1 MRTLIV
7 VILLLLVAP
16 FSGAEVIDSAA
27 NGFTITNHA
36 AVQTDANRAYAAIL
50 KIGNWWSSEHT
61 FFGNAK
67 HMSLDPNVGG
77 CFCEVDWKQQVRHGT
92 VIFIDPGKIL
102 RISTALGP
110 FQDQGISGV
119 LSFVL
124 APSQNGIDIEMTYRA
139 GGYFSGGLDK
149 VAPAVNGVLSEQI
162 QRLKRY
168 IDTGSPEEK
177 KM

>member
-1 MRTLIV
+1 MRTLITI
-7 VILLLLVAP
+7 ILLSLLV
-16 FSGAEVIDSAA
+16 SYSSAEVVDSAA

-36 AVQTDANRAYAAIL
+36 AVQSNPTRAYAAIV
-50 KIGNWWSSEHT
+50 KIGSWWSSEHT

-92 VIFIDPGKIL
+92 VIFVDPGKLL

-110 FQDQGISGV
+110 FQDQGIAGV
-119 LSFVL
+119 LTFVL
-124 APSQNGIDIEMTYRA
+124 SPTQNGSDIEMTYRA
-139 GGYFSGGLDK
+139 GGYFPGGLEK
-149 VAPAVNGVLSEQI
+149 IAPVVNSVLSEQI
-162 QRLKRY
+162 QRLKRF
-168 IDTGSPEEK
+168 IDTGTPEEK